1 VGKKLQETQKAME
14 QARRQEKEQN
24 IMFRTLDK
32 DLNTIRP
39 DLMKLQG
46 RKDALHKW
54 VPSHQCAIYTVE
66 TLSKDTP
73 EISTPR

>member
-1 VGKKLQETQKAME
+1 MNNGRRVGKKLQDAKKTTE
-14 QARRQEKEQN
+14 QERRQEKEQN

-54 VPSHQCAIYTVE
+54 VPSPINVLYTGNP
-66 TLSKDTP
+66 L
-73 EISTPR
+73 